1 MDKKNVVFILG
12 SPRKKKNTYVFAKSL
27 MKSFEDRG
35 NPTRIFYSIDNFEN
49 LTDKLIGTLRNS
61 HIVCFLCPLYA
72 DYLPYPMIKTME
84 MILRD
89 QKQVLEGKYLF
100 GFSQCAFPFWRLNE
114 GSLKA
119 MEIFGKQAKMKWLGG
134 LAYGG
139 AGMMAC
145 NDLSEMGK
153 KGQKL
158 IEGFELCAQS
168 ILKGEKIPEEAQK
181 LFKFGIPGIL
191 KRPVGLFLNH
201 RIKKMEKEL
210 GVEIGK
216 KAY

>member
-1 MDKKNVVFILG
+1 
-12 SPRKKKNTYVFAKSL
+12 
-27 MKSFEDRG
+27 
-35 NPTRIFYSIDNFEN
+35 
-49 LTDKLIGTLRNS
+49 
-61 HIVCFLCPLYA
+61 
-72 DYLPYPMIKTME
+72 ME

-181 LFKFGIPGIL
+181 LFEFGIPGIL